1 VKLAAIDIGSNA
13 VRLLIEEVFI
23 HKKTYHIEKVSFT
36 RVPIRL
42 GEDVFKTGKISKEK
56 SKQLIKTMKAF
67 WYLMDVH
74 NIEHF
79 RACATS
85 AMREAINSKEVIDR
99 IWKDANL
106 KVEVLSGQEEANLI
120 FANYE
125 GNSFGGNENLLFI
138 DVGGGSSELTL
149 LNKSKRKAGKSFDIG
164 TVRMLS
170 INTPKRIWTEMQ
182 EWLDENLDSLNKPV
196 AVGTGGNINTIFKL
210 CGKKPNELLYYNEL
224 LAEHELLNSMTYEER
239 IMNFRLKP
247 DRADVIIPAAEIYL
261 RIMEMSEIE
270 SMLVPKI
277 GLSDGII
284 LHLFNQWRTGVIKN
298 SNGL

>member
-1 VKLAAIDIGSNA
+1 
-13 VRLLIEEVFI
+13 
-23 HKKTYHIEKVSFT
+23 
-36 RVPIRL
+36 
-42 GEDVFKTGKISKEK
+42 
-56 SKQLIKTMKAF
+56 
-67 WYLMDVH
+67 
-74 NIEHF
+74 
-79 RACATS
+79 
-85 AMREAINSKEVIDR
+85 
-99 IWKDANL
+99 
-106 KVEVLSGQEEANLI
+106 
-120 FANYE
+120 
-125 GNSFGGNENLLFI
+125 
-138 DVGGGSSELTL
+138 
-149 LNKSKRKAGKSFDIG
+149 
-164 TVRMLS
+164 
-170 INTPKRIWTEMQ
+170 MQ